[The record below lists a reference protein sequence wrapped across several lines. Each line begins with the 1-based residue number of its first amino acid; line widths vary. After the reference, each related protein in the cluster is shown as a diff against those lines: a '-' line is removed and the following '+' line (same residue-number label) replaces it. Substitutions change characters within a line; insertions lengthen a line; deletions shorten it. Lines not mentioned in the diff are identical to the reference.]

1 MKAIIFLHCLNNQ
14 KLIKNKGILKAITFV
29 GEETLSLFLICDT
42 IKVFPC
48 HVPEPWL
55 RGRPGGHASPF
66 SGLGAQS
73 ALSGLAIQPV
83 LNVED
88 LIINTKPQE
97 YLPFEHQFLGCLV

>member
-1 MKAIIFLHCLNNQ
+1 MKAIIFLRCLNNQ
-14 KLIKNKGILKAITFV
+14 KSIKNKAILKAVTSV
-29 GEETLSLFLICDT
+29 GEETLSLFLISDT

-48 HVPEPWL
+48 HIPEPWL
-55 RGRPGGHASPF
+55 RGQPGGHAGPF

-73 ALSGLAIQPV
+73 ALSSLAIQPV
-83 LNVED
+83 RNVED